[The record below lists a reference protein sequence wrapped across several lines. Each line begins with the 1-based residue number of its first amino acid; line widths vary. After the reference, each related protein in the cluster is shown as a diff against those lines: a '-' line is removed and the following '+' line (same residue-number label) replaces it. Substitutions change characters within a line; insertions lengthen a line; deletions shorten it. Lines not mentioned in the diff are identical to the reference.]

1 MKKMKTTS
9 YRLPAAFAPEN
20 RFELPPNPPAP
31 FRAAITG
38 EFERLQ
44 GILLRNL
51 LHSTDDANINLLY
64 RHAVI
69 EAAALA
75 ATTDY
80 PALVLPVLVDEKARA
95 AREYARLQ
103 ARIHARGSPVSETQV
118 A

>member
-1 MKKMKTTS
+1 MKTIS
-9 YRLPAAFAPEN
+9 YRLPAAFAPES

-51 LHSTDDANINLLY
+51 LHSTDDASVNLLY

-75 ATTDY
+75 AATDY
-80 PALVLPVLVDEKARA
+80 PALVLPVLVEEKARA

-103 ARIHARGSPVSETQV
+103 ARIHARGSPAVETQV